1 MSFILHDAPEHL
13 RKAFKVYRVLPSP
26 GLTLSLSVVLTFA
39 LCLKMHL
46 FQTLHLTETK
56 NILNISALT
65 LKNSDIICKR
75 SFTLSYT

>member
-13 RKAFKVYRVLPSP
+13 RKAFIVYRVLPSP

-39 LCLKMHL
+39 LCLKIHL

-56 NILNISALT
+56 NILNISLT